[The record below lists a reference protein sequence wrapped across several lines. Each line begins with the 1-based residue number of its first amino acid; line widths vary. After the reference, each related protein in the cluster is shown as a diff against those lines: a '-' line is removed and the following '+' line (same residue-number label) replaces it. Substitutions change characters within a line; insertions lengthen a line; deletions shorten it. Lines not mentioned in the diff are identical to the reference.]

1 VVPAAGHGDLGFS
14 LRGTGRTVTALR
26 LQPLLEDLRL
36 AGDTGEY
43 SRIAGDLRLRREG
56 ENVTLQANAFE
67 LSRTG
72 AAWRPTGVDALLTR
86 KDGRLATLSVRA
98 DYLRIENLVPFA
110 HLMPPGELRE
120 RILAL
125 QARGELFGLDIALAD
140 TGAKRLPDVS
150 GRVRFADLGFEPFRR
165 APGITGLDGAI
176 EGRGAG
182 GVVRVATRNATM
194 NWPLQWRELV
204 ALPRADGSVEWER
217 FGNGVRFFVDD
228 GRRRRSHR
236 IRSRQ
241 RERAPARRLA
251 SG

>member
-1 VVPAAGHGDLGFS
+1 M
-14 LRGTGRTVTALR
+14 
-26 LQPLLEDLRL
+26 
-36 AGDTGEY
+36 
-43 SRIAGDLRLRREG
+43 RLRREG
-56 ENVTLQANAFE
+56 EKRHGAGNAFE

-72 AAWRPTGVDALLTR
+72 AAWRPTSVDALLTR
-86 KDGRLATLSVRA
+86 KDGRLATLSARA

-110 HLMPPGELRE
+110 HLMPAGELRK

-125 QARGELFGLDIALAD
+125 KARGELFGLDIALAD
-140 TGAKRLPDVS
+140 AGAKRLPDIS

-194 NWPLQWRELV
+194 NWPLQWREIV
-204 ALPRADGSVEWER
+204 ALPKADGSVEWER

-228 GRRRRSHR
+228 GRIEYRPW
-236 IRSRQ
+236 Q
-241 RERAPARRLA
+241 RERAPARRVATGRVAIDGAGCGREGRRHAPGRALPADREALA
-251 SG
+251 ESARLARWRIPRRAA